1 MTASCSPRIRRLPF
15 AALALVLLWFAAAS
29 VGCQKVSDMKQ
40 AAEDASKA
48 LEDAQNAVNS
58 QEAGE
63 KMGNAFQKL
72 REATGGGQVVQAVD
86 FRDLKPMLPATIG
99 GMTTDDRKGSRS
111 SQMGMSTS
119 KAEGVYRADGEQ
131 RQRLTIT
138 ITDSG
143 SMSGLTSIGQ
153 RLQGFTEREVESSD
167 GYERST
173 EIGGYDG
180 RETFRSYANGGSSGR
195 VSFLVA
201 DRFQVE
207 VDGRNVPME
216 DIKAAAL
223 SVDLAGL
230 EAMKD
235 QGVGV
240 DDGQSEKVAEMYEE
254 FRRAEAE
261 KEAADAA
268 GTAQP
273 APRTALTTDEMKA
286 LFPSQLAGLP
296 RTSVEATSPPSEVSQ
311 IVSGEASFQD
321 GDRQLSVGI
330 IDYAGYPSPNGM
342 VPGAM
347 WLMYDV
353 QKESDTGY
361 EKRTTVSGFPA
372 LEKLERRS
380 SGSVRCEVQM
390 VVAERFL
397 LSVSALN
404 LSMDEVKAAI
414 ATLNPDAMADMG
426 RTGA

>member
-1 MTASCSPRIRRLPF
+1 MPPYSFSSRVSPFL
-15 AALALVLLWFAAAS
+15 LLLTGMLVVTVLVS
-29 VGCQKVSDMKQ
+29 GCQKVSDMKQ

-48 LEDAQNAVNS
+48 LEQAQSAVNS

-63 KMGNAFQKL
+63 KMGSAFQKL

-99 GMTTDDRKGSRS
+99 GMTTDDLKGSRS

-119 KAEGVYRADGEQ
+119 KAEGVYRADDEQ
-131 RQRLTIT
+131 SQRLTIT
-138 ITDSG
+138 VTDTG

-153 RLQGFTEREVESSD
+153 RLQGFTESEVESSS

-180 RETFRSYANGGSSGR
+180 REKFRSYDNGRSSGN
-195 VSFLVA
+195 VTFLVA
-201 DRFQVE
+201 GRFKVE

-230 EAMKD
+230 AAMKD

-261 KEAADAA
+261 KAAADAA

-273 APRTALTTDEMKA
+273 VPRAALRTDEMKA

-321 GDRQLSVGI
+321 GDRQLSVGV

-361 EKRTTVSGFPA
+361 EKRTTIRGFPA

-380 SGSVRCEVQM
+380 GDTVQCDVQM

-414 ATLNPDAMADMG
+414 ATLNPDAMSDMG